1 MVVTMA
7 WISYQFIVTL
17 DSDEELS
24 DGAKDAVAAALA
36 RAVPRARRITCAR
49 AGQGLAADE
58 TRKAIR
64 SGRSDLN

>member
-1 MVVTMA
+1 MIETMA

-36 RAVPRARRITCAR
+36 RAVPRARRITCTR
-49 AGQGLAADE
+49 AGPALAADE
-58 TRKAIR
+58 ALGVIR